1 MSYAHS
7 IQVNMMQ
14 SSTIPENSF
23 NCDFVENQSGLAL
36 PTSSPPTSVQ
46 AEKWLACGLLSLFSV
61 GLLATVAQAAPESNA
76 NHNRQSLT
84 QVTSVSQLS
93 DVRPT
98 DWAFQ
103 ALQSLVERYGCISGY
118 PNQQFRGDRAITR
131 YEFAAGLNACLERV
145 TELIN
150 SATND
155 LANQADLA
163 TLQKLQTE
171 FASELATLR
180 GRVDTLEAR
189 SQTLTQQ
196 QFSTTTKLDGV
207 IVLGIQ
213 GRTRN
218 QADFFPVDG
227 VNDTADPGTNITM
240 GYNAQINLT
249 TQFNPK
255 SLLLIGLQA
264 GNAKSSPF
272 LSNNVRLAYEGDTNS
287 TLQISDLTLRQL
299 LGRNF
304 ALIAGVE
311 GVGPVNV
318 FRGANRVESSAYGP
332 ISAFA
337 QRNPI
342 VAIGGGRS
350 GFGFDW
356 QLGSRVSLQG
366 VYAASDAAKPV
377 QKSGLFN
384 GNNVVGLQL
393 AIAPTK
399 RTDVAMHYIHAY
411 NADGSLQTGV
421 GDTQLTPNGEPIR
434 TNAYGA
440 TASWRISSKATIG
453 GWGGWTNSQ
462 IPELSGSVNTF
473 NWMAFLNF
481 PDLGGRGNLAGLY
494 VGQPPRITSSDLPT
508 GLNLPNLLAGG
519 FGTASG
525 QPQTATHVEAF
536 YRWKVSDNLSITP
549 GVVAIF
555 NQGNASSDPVL
566 VGAIRTSLRF

>member
-1 MSYAHS
+1 MTIWTHS
-7 IQVNMMQ
+7 VYFKQ
-14 SSTIPENSF
+14 SLDYLICCF
-23 NCDFVENQSGLAL
+23 
-36 PTSSPPTSVQ
+36 
-46 AEKWLACGLLSLFSV
+46 LSLFSP
-61 GLLATVAQAAPESNA
+61 GLLPVVAQAAPEPMTRLSIDTSEQMA
-76 NHNRQSLT
+76 ELDERPLA

-98 DWAFQ
+98 DWAFH

-131 YEFAAGLNACLERV
+131 YELAAGINACLERV
-145 TELIN
+145 TELIS
-150 SATND
+150 SAKSE
-155 LANQADLA
+155 LASQQDLA
-163 TLQKLQTE
+163 TVQKLQTE

-180 GRVDTLEAR
+180 GRVDTLEGR
-189 SQTLTQQ
+189 TQTLTQQ
-196 QFSTTTKLDGV
+196 QFFTTTKLDGV
-207 IVLGIQ
+207 VVLGLQ

-227 VNDTADPGTNITM
+227 VKDTTDPGTNVTL
-240 GYNAQINLT
+240 GYSAQINLI
-249 TQFNPK
+249 TQFSPK

-264 GNAKSSPF
+264 GNARTSPF

-287 TLQISDLTLRQL
+287 TVQISDLTYRQL
-299 LGRNF
+299 IGRNF
-304 ALIAGVE
+304 ALIAGAE
-311 GVGPVNV
+311 GVSPVNV

-342 VAIGGGRS
+342 IAIGGGRS
-350 GFGFDW
+350 GLGFDW
-356 QLGSRVSLQG
+356 QIGSRVSLQG
-366 VYAASDAAKPV
+366 LYAASDAANPG
-377 QKSGLFN
+377 QKAGLFN
-384 GNNVVGLQL
+384 GNNVAGLQI
-393 AIAPTK
+393 AVAPTTN
-399 RTDVAMHYIHAY
+399 TDVALHYIHAY
-411 NADGSLQTGV
+411 NTDGSLQTGV
-421 GDTQLTPNGEPIR
+421 GDTQLTPNGEPIN

-453 GWGGWTNSQ
+453 GWGGWSNSK
-462 IPELSGSVNTF
+462 IPSLSGSVNTF

-494 VGQPPRITSSDLPT
+494 IGQPPRITSSDLPT
-508 GLNLPNLLAGG
+508 GLNLPNLLSGG
-519 FGTASG
+519 LGGSG
-525 QPQTATHVEAF
+525 GQERATTHVEAF

-549 GVVAIF
+549 GMVAIF